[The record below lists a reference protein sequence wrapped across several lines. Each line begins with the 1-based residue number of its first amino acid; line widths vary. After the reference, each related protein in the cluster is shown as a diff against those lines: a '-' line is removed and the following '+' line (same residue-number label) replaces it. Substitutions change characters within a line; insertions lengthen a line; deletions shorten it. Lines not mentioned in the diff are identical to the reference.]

1 MIAGHLDIVDGTVI
15 GAASGVGDS
24 ITVAG
29 VYNGGFPALP
39 QRDWM
44 RLLVALQRLRSL
56 VDRVRALE
64 QERAKKE
71 S

>member
-1 MIAGHLDIVDGTVI
+1 MIAGHLDIADGTVI

-29 VYNGGFPALP
+29 VYNGALPALP
-39 QRDWM
+39 QREWM
-44 RLLVALQRLRSL
+44 RLLFALQRLRSL
-56 VDRVRALE
+56 VERVRALE
-64 QERAKKE
+64 QGRAKKE